1 MEQEKDAFTQW
12 LEKRKKS
19 QTEPDDDYLNLL
31 AELLRGQ
38 Q

>member
-1 MEQEKDAFTQW
+1 MEQEKDALARW

-19 QTEPDDDYLNLL
+19 QVEPDEDYLNML